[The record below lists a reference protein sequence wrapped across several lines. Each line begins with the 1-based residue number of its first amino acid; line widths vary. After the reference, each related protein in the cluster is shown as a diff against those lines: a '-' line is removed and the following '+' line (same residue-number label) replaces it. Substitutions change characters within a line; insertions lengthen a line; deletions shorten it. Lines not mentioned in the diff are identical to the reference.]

1 VGASW
6 VRQNIL
12 EKHPASPVSVYVV
25 WNSQFGGY
33 RDAIDSAIFDDP
45 RVSSYWDPN
54 GVAGDA
60 IADDVSAVFGSSVYD
75 VYTLYGP
82 DAEWADD
89 APAPVDWGEPVIAAT
104 DRLGQ
109 KVQELANA

>member
-1 VGASW
+1 MGASW

-12 EKHPASPVSVYVV
+12 DKKPNMPISVYVV
-25 WNSQFGGY
+25 WNSVFGGY
-33 RDAIDSAIFDDP
+33 RDAIDPALFDDP

-60 IADDVSAVFGSSVYD
+60 IADDVSAFETAVYD

-89 APAPVDWGEPVIAAT
+89 APKPVDWGEPVIAAT

-109 KVQELANA
+109 KVQELAGA

>member
-1 VGASW
+1 M
-6 VRQNIL
+6 N
-12 EKHPASPVSVYVV
+12 KHPNTPISVYVV

-33 RDAIDSAIFDDP
+33 RDAIDSALLDDR

-54 GVAGDA
+54 GVAGNA
-60 IADDVSAVFGSSVYD
+60 IADHVSAFETAVYD

-82 DAEWADD
+82 DAEWAED
-89 APAPVDWGEPVIAAT
+89 APKPVDWGEPVIAAT
-104 DRLGQ
+104 DRLER